1 MRTEEVELT
10 AHSPMV
16 GKSLRDPGIGSQIG
30 AIILGILGPDW
41 QSRADEAEN
50 KALASVVFRE
60 GDILIALGDD
70 EQLGSLQ
77 AFAEGQVQT

>member
-1 MRTEEVELT
+1 MRMEEVELT
-10 AHSPMV
+10 AQSPMV
-16 GKSLRDPGIGSQIG
+16 GKALRDPGIGSQIG
-30 AIILGILGPDW
+30 AIILGILAPDG
-41 QSRADEAEN
+41 QSRADEA
-50 KALASVVFRE
+50 E